1 MQTHDTTTLSLSLG
15 GPGRWLQG
23 ALSGRAD
30 AEGWVEVLQGRVWIT
45 RDGGGADHVLLA
57 GEALPIA
64 AGGGL
69 VAEPF
74 VAGEPV
80 LLRWRAAAAGVQVQ
94 DDERWRSEVFWRGW
108 LVRGLRGLALAFAAC
123 ARSAEAMARRAQG
136 RICSGE
142 SMACSGALQ

>member
-1 MQTHDTTTLSLSLG
+1 MQTHDTTTLAHRLG

-23 ALSGRAD
+23 ALAGRAD
-30 AEGWVEVLQGRVWIT
+30 GEGWVEVLQGRVWIT
-45 RDGGGADHVLLA
+45 RDGGGADHVLVA

-94 DDERWRSEVFWRGW
+94 DDERWRP
-108 LVRGLRGLALAFAAC
+108 
-123 ARSAEAMARRAQG
+123 
-136 RICSGE
+136 
-142 SMACSGALQ
+142 